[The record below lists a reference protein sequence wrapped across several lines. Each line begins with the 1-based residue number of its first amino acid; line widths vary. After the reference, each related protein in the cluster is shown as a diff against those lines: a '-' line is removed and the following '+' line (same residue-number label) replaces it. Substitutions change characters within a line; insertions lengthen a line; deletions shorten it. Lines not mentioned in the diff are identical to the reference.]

1 MKRFVIVIYN
11 DQQLLDALPES
22 EFNTKMRGCLDH
34 ADELRQEG
42 RLLDTQI
49 LAPAATAKSIRVRNG
64 RQTILDGP
72 FTEAKELLGGFN
84 LIEAENIEEAIAI
97 ASEFPWVNTGHVEV
111 REVMDINEI
120 RRRVTPV
127 PATRLT

>member
-1 MKRFVIVIYN
+1 M
-11 DQQLLDALPES
+11 
-22 EFNTKMRGCLDH
+22 
-34 ADELRQEG
+34 
-42 RLLDTQI
+42 
-49 LAPAATAKSIRVRNG
+49 RVRNG

-97 ASEFPWVNTGHVEV
+97 ASQFPWVSTGHVEV

-120 RRRVTPV
+120 RRRVAAV
-127 PATRLT
+127 PAT

>member
-1 MKRFVIVIYN
+1 MKRYVIVIYN
-11 DQQLLDALPES
+11 DQQLLDALPET
-22 EFNTKMRGCLDH
+22 EFNATMRGCLDH

-97 ASEFPWVNTGHVEV
+97 ASEFPWVSTGHVEV
-111 REVMDINEI
+111 REVLDINEI
-120 RRRVTPV
+120 RRRVAAV
-127 PATRLT
+127 PAT

>member
-1 MKRFVIVIYN
+1 VKRYVIVIYN
-11 DQQLLDALPES
+11 DQQLLDALPET
-22 EFNTKMRGCLDH
+22 EFNATMRGCLDH

-42 RLLDTQI
+42 RLLDSQM

-64 RQTILDGP
+64 RQTIIDGP

-84 LIEAENIEEAIAI
+84 LIEAENIDEAIAI
-97 ASEFPWVNTGHVEV
+97 ASEFPWVSTGHVEV

-120 RRRVTPV
+120 RQRVAAV
-127 PATRLT
+127 PAT

>member
-1 MKRFVIVIYN
+1 MKRYVIVIYN
-11 DQQLLDALPES
+11 DQQLLDALPET
-22 EFNTKMRGCLDH
+22 EFNATMRGCLDH
-34 ADELRQEG
+34 ADELREEG

-120 RRRVTPV
+120 RRRVAAV
-127 PATRLT
+127 PAT

>member
-1 MKRFVIVIYN
+1 MKRYVVVIYN
-11 DQQLLDALPES
+11 DQQLLDALPET
-22 EFNTKMRGCLDH
+22 EFNTTMRGCLDH

-84 LIEAENIEEAIAI
+84 LIEAENIDEAIAI
-97 ASEFPWVNTGHVEV
+97 ASEFPWVSTGHVEI

-120 RRRVTPV
+120 RRRVAAV
-127 PATRLT
+127 PAT

>member
-1 MKRFVIVIYN
+1 VKRYVVVIYN
-11 DQQLLDALPES
+11 DQQLLDALPET
-22 EFNTKMRGCLDH
+22 EFNATMRGCLDH

-97 ASEFPWVNTGHVEV
+97 ASQFPWVSTGHVEV
-111 REVMDINEI
+111 REVMDINEV
-120 RRRVTPV
+120 RRRVAAV
-127 PATRLT
+127 PAT